1 MCEAYHKQVPL
12 RGSWVRWAVPQV
24 MVTVSP
30 RATLDFLHGKKSSF
44 LGQLNKLGMAGD
56 LLESTSSVYKT
67 WEADLKPS
75 ATHLAVYHE
84 ELSLSR

>member
-1 MCEAYHKQVPL
+1 
-12 RGSWVRWAVPQV
+12 
-24 MVTVSP
+24 MVKVSP
-30 RATLDFLHGKKSSF
+30 RATVGFFHDKKASF

-84 ELSLSR
+84 ELSLFR